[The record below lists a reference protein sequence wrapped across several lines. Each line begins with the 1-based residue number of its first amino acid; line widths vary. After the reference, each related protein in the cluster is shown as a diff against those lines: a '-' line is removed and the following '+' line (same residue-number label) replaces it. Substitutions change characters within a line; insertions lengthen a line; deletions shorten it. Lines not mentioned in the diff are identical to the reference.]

1 MYFLNLDSP
10 SMTPMVEDT
19 ELLSDIQT
27 YHYHI
32 TTLLTTT
39 DTASKLYVLLNVCG
53 NSEEVVL

>member
-27 YHYHI
+27 YHI
-32 TTLLTTT
+32 TTLLTT
-39 DTASKLYVLLNVCG
+39 DSASEIYELLNVCVDCG
-53 NSEEVVL
+53 EVVL